1 MEEGPQMRAKEL
13 VQSIIG
19 AKGFVLADVTISAE
33 MNEMKL
39 AIRPTKREECRCPLY
54 PSPGY
59 QKG

>member
-1 MEEGPQMRAKEL
+1 MRAKEL